1 MTLRLPVV
9 RKKIQLEADKQQKD
23 ADLKIRSGEVQT
35 LQKEYEA
42 INSTTMQLERQK
54 GYCYSSL
61 DYEYHIAMFPR
72 EQMKLSLII
81 STMFSIYS
89 QHTHKQIY

>member
-1 MTLRLPVV
+1 MTLGLPVD

-54 GYCYSSL
+54 GYCSSL
-61 DYEYHIAMFPR
+61 DYKYHIAMFPC
-72 EQMKLSLII
+72 EKMKLSLII
-81 STMFSIYS
+81 TTMFSIYS
-89 QHTHKQIY
+89 Q